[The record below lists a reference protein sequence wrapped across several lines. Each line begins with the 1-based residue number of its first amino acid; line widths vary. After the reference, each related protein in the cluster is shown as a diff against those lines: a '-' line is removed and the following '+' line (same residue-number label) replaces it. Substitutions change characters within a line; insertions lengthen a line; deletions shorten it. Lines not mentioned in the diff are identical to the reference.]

1 MLSAHTISRDAPSL
15 GNEPRDLSGIKTG
28 LILLVLGISS
38 KPSMSTARSTQRQ
51 PDWWDPCGSGIAD
64 PSVLH

>member
-38 KPSMSTARSTQRQ
+38 KPSMSTARSTVRERHCRSHRCFIER
-51 PDWWDPCGSGIAD
+51 DLFAC
-64 PSVLH
+64 